1 VTVEAA
7 KAKAIPLWKH
17 YGWKG
22 LMVPGAVVLV
32 LLVVFVTQLN
42 DHPPAKEIE
51 ESSSANATQAVLSVL
66 QQSGVVVATT
76 TPTTAKPPPDYDY
89 LTCTHWRE
97 GEAKCVPLEP
107 WPLTVEAKQLIGWQG
122 GIRVNGVLS
131 TDNTRDVADQIRR
144 LPGVDACQMYL
155 GLVQQDTGVLVR
167 TVYANQQAATPG
179 AVKLY
184 DCTPKAGTAP
194 VTVPTAGAA

>member
-1 VTVEAA
+1 MTAEAV
-7 KAKAIPLWKH
+7 KAKTIPLWKH
-17 YGWKG
+17 FGWKG
-22 LMVPGAVVLV
+22 LMVPGLVVLV
-32 LLVVFVTQLN
+32 ILVVFVTQLN
-42 DHPPAKEIE
+42 DHPPAKQIE
-51 ESSSANATQAVLSVL
+51 QQSAASAAQAVIGVL
-66 QQSGVVVATT
+66 QQSGALGATT
-76 TPTTAKPPPDYDY
+76 STTAGKPPPDYDY

-97 GEAKCVPLEP
+97 GDPKCVPLEP

-167 TVYANQQAATPG
+167 TVYSNQGAATPG

-184 DCTPKAGTAP
+184 DCTPTAGAAP
-194 VTVPTAGAA
+194 VTVPTAGGA